1 MVLEHKWKKWVFFY
15 IPLTVFI
22 VGTLF
27 PFYWM
32 LVTAIRPD
40 AELYR
45 SWRAATNT
53 PFWTL
58 APTLEHFRDLMEK
71 TTFPIW
77 LWNTFFIAV
86 VSTLISLFCG
96 LLAGYALA
104 RLKFPMA
111 GTLGT
116 SIFVTYLVPPT
127 LLFIPLAD
135 IIRNF
140 QLGNTPWALILT
152 YPTFLIPFCTW
163 LLMGYFKTIPKEL
176 EECARIDGAT
186 RFGAMVRIIFPIA
199 VPGILSAGI
208 FAFTLSWN
216 EFIFLVGPSGCGKS
230 TTLRMVAGLE
240 EITAGEI
247 AIGDRVV
254 NDLPPK
260 DRDIAMVFQN
270 YALYPHMTVYDNM
283 AFGLKMR
290 KFPKPEIQKRVQD
303 AAEILGIQEL
313 LKRKPR
319 QLSGGERQRVAVGRA
334 IVRHPQVFLFDEP
347 LSNLDAKL
355 RVQMRVELKRLHDR
369 LETTAIYVTH
379 DQVEAM
385 TLGDRVV
392 VMKDGWIQQVGEPL
406 ELYGKPANK
415 FVAGFIGS
423 PAMNFA
429 EGAIA
434 ETNAPLLADTPGLRV
449 KVPPASAGRLGPY
462 KGQRV
467 TLGIRPADLRIATGA
482 DRADYSFDTV
492 GE

>member
-1 MVLEHKWKKWVFFY
+1 MAQVLMKDLNKKYDEVHAVKDVN
-15 IPLTVFI
+15 LHV
-22 VGTLF
+22 
-27 PFYWM
+27 
-32 LVTAIRPD
+32 
-40 AELYR
+40 
-45 SWRAATNT
+45 
-53 PFWTL
+53 
-58 APTLEHFRDLMEK
+58 RDKE
-71 TTFPIW
+71 F
-77 LWNTFFIAV
+77 V
-86 VSTLISLFCG
+86 V
-96 LLAGYALA
+96 
-104 RLKFPMA
+104 
-111 GTLGT
+111 
-116 SIFVTYLVPPT
+116 
-127 LLFIPLAD
+127 
-135 IIRNF
+135 
-140 QLGNTPWALILT
+140 
-152 YPTFLIPFCTW
+152 
-163 LLMGYFKTIPKEL
+163 
-176 EECARIDGAT
+176 
-186 RFGAMVRIIFPIA
+186 
-199 VPGILSAGI
+199 
-208 FAFTLSWN
+208 
-216 EFIFLVGPSGCGKS
+216 LVGPSGCGKS

-247 AIGDRVV
+247 VIGDRVV

-290 KFPKPEIQKRVQD
+290 KFPKAEIAKRVGD

-319 QLSGGERQRVAVGRA
+319 QLSGGQRQRVAVGRA

-406 ELYGKPANK
+406 ELYSRPANR

-429 EGAIA
+429 DVTIA
-434 ETNAPLLADTPGLRV
+434 ETNGMLWAENSGFRLG
-449 KVPPASAGRLGPY
+449 VPPARVGQLRPY

-467 TLGIRPADLRIATGA
+467 TLGVRPEDVRLASPSDPAPQTFSAVVDVVEPLGSEILLDVKAGTSALVARVEPSVRVKVHETIQLALVDP
-482 DRADYSFDTV
+482 DRLQFFDPKT
-492 GE
+492 ELAI